1 MTAQYAI
8 WRWAWRLFRLEWRQQ
23 LLILLLVTI
32 ATAATIAFST
42 ANYARSPLAATSG
55 SYGAANQAFTHSGGN
70 PELLAENLEK
80 IAAWFGETDT
90 IKRSY
95 VPLARAG
102 TLVEIRGQNPDGV
115 FSQPMLRLLEG
126 RFPTTQSEIAVTDLL
141 AEQLQL
147 DIGDVLMMEAADYVV
162 VGVVE
167 NPGDLRDEFILM
179 APAFVTP
186 QIITILVTGTNAH
199 FLAFPW
205 PEEGLIK
212 HEMFESTVTKIE
224 EQTLSAAVAMVA
236 SGVGMIVV
244 ALTAATGFS
253 IVAQRRRRQLG
264 LLAAIGATEQ
274 HLRQVMVANGAI
286 VGGIGGV
293 VGAILGIFGWM
304 AAVPY
309 LEEAVLGAR
318 VERYDVLPWWL
329 ICCGIV
335 LAIGTAAWSAWL
347 PVRAVA
353 RVPIIVALSGQPD
366 PPKPARRTIPGSIV
380 LIVIALGCFFL
391 TNLTDVAGIEG
402 GLLFVGAATMVVSLM
417 QLTPLA
423 LEWLGACAANLPIE
437 IRLAWRDL
445 ARFQARAAT
454 ALAAMSLTLGIAVTV
469 VLIVAHEEQTA
480 DRGNLSDRQLLIT
493 EEGGRI
499 REFVTLRNSAEIAQQ
514 RSQLAGV
521 AAIFE
526 SVTIVPLQV
535 AVDPAEPPRTGDNTL
550 FRSAVQV
557 GSGAT
562 TEQPGPLF
570 VATPEL
576 LQQLGL
582 DPQEIDPS
590 IDILTIRDGD
600 IGLRRGIEEQL
611 VLRVMRLDLPAYR
624 SAPTSLITVAAL
636 ERQGWEAAHAG
647 WFLVAE
653 RPIEPAQLAAIRRAA
668 DILGFNIESRDGFNL
683 ATLRTLRSGILIAV
697 GLVALCMVAITV
709 SLLQSE
715 RATDLRILT
724 ATGATTLACR
734 TISAAMAG
742 GLALLSAMLGTIIA
756 LTSLVTYF
764 FTELET
770 LRHVPLLQMGVVV
783 VGIPLLAML
792 VGGVLGGHNIV
803 DW

>member
-1 MTAQYAI
+1 
-8 WRWAWRLFRLEWRQQ
+8 
-23 LLILLLVTI
+23 
-32 ATAATIAFST
+32 
-42 ANYARSPLAATSG
+42 
-55 SYGAANQAFTHSGGN
+55 
-70 PELLAENLEK
+70 
-80 IAAWFGETDT
+80 
-90 IKRSY
+90 
-95 VPLARAG
+95 
-102 TLVEIRGQNPDGV
+102 
-115 FSQPMLRLLEG
+115 
-126 RFPTTQSEIAVTDLL
+126 
-141 AEQLQL
+141 
-147 DIGDVLMMEAADYVV
+147 
-162 VGVVE
+162 
-167 NPGDLRDEFILM
+167 
-179 APAFVTP
+179 
-186 QIITILVTGTNAH
+186 
-199 FLAFPW
+199 
-205 PEEGLIK
+205 
-212 HEMFESTVTKIE
+212 
-224 EQTLSAAVAMVA
+224 
-236 SGVGMIVV
+236 
-244 ALTAATGFS
+244 
-253 IVAQRRRRQLG
+253 
-264 LLAAIGATEQ
+264 
-274 HLRQVMVANGAI
+274 
-286 VGGIGGV
+286 
-293 VGAILGIFGWM
+293 
-304 AAVPY
+304 
-309 LEEAVLGAR
+309 
-318 VERYDVLPWWL
+318 
-329 ICCGIV
+329 
-335 LAIGTAAWSAWL
+335 
-347 PVRAVA
+347 
-353 RVPIIVALSGQPD
+353 
-366 PPKPARRTIPGSIV
+366 
-380 LIVIALGCFFL
+380 
-391 TNLTDVAGIEG
+391 
-402 GLLFVGAATMVVSLM
+402 
-417 QLTPLA
+417 
-423 LEWLGACAANLPIE
+423 
-437 IRLAWRDL
+437 
-445 ARFQARAAT
+445 
-454 ALAAMSLTLGIAVTV
+454 MSLTLGIAVTV